1 MRDIAFMCLLLAAC
15 AMALRHP
22 WVGIVGWT
30 IISIMN
36 PHRTMWHVTNY
47 PVAAMIAVCTLIGI
61 LATRDRKGMSWRPEV
76 VFLVLFTLWMTV
88 MFLFTLYPRYSYDMW
103 DRVIKINFMI
113 VVAIYVMQ
121 DRRQI
126 MALAWALVFSLGWFG
141 AKGGLFTLINGG
153 NYRVWGPPDS
163 FIEGNNELALAL
175 IVAIPLMQFVRK
187 QTTRAWVRHALLVTM
202 ALSAFAAVGS
212 HSRGA
217 LLAII
222 AMGFWFWLRSD
233 KKLPVGMTLVVLGM
247 ALLSVMPAEWFSR
260 METIE
265 SYQDDSS
272 AMGRINAWT
281 MAWNLAIDRF
291 PVGGGFSIYE
301 PDVFMRYAPDPSS
314 IHAAHSIYFQVLG
327 EHGFIGLFLMLVMW
341 ACVWFNFGWLRK
353 HARINPATAW
363 AADLGAMGQ
372 VALVGYAV
380 GGAFLSLAYFDLP
393 YNILVLG
400 VVARRW
406 VESRAW
412 EREAQQGEGLPLEP
426 GSITQHATEAP

>member
-1 MRDIAFMCLLLAAC
+1 MRDIAFMCVLLAAC
-15 AMALRHP
+15 GMALRHP

-47 PVAAMIAVCTLIGI
+47 PVAAMVAVCTLIGI
-61 LATRDRKGMSWRPEV
+61 LATRDRKGMTWRPEV
-76 VFLVLFTLWMTV
+76 AFLVLFTLWMTA

-103 DRVIKINFMI
+103 DRVMKINFMI
-113 VVAIYVMQ
+113 VVAIYVMH

-187 QTTRAWVRHALLVTM
+187 QTTRAWVRHALLATM
-202 ALSAFAAVGS
+202 ALSAFAAIGS

-217 LLAII
+217 LLAIV

-233 KKLPVGMTLVVLGM
+233 KKLPVGMALAVLGV

-281 MAWNLAIDRF
+281 MAWNLAVDRF
-291 PVGGGFSIYE
+291 PVGGGFAIYE
-301 PDVFMRYAPDPSS
+301 PDVFMRYAPDPGS

-327 EHGFIGLFLMLVMW
+327 EHGFIGLFLMLAMW
-341 ACVWFNFGWLRK
+341 LCVWFNFGWLRK
-353 HARINPATAW
+353 HARANPATAW

-406 VESRAW
+406 VASRAW
-412 EREAQQGEGLPLEP
+412 EHEDERGQALALEP
-426 GSITQHATEAP
+426 GGLARRTVEAG